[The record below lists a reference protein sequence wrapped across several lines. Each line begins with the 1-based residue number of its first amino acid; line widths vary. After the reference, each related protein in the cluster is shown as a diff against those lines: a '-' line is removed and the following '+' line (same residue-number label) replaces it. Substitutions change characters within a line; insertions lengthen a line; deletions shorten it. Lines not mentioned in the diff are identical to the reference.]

1 VAGPDIFQQDVRRP
15 HRSERRVTSPTT
27 IEEAPPPGDRELLSR
42 AAAGDRAAFGQLYD
56 RHVRP
61 VYWQAY
67 AVVRDTD
74 EAQDVT
80 QDVFVTTWDRIRAI
94 TVVDDSVL
102 PWLLVTA
109 RYTALNARRRTRR
122 REGRLN
128 LLDPDLADDASVE
141 DEVESGQVRAEIDK
155 AVAGLST
162 TDRRLYDLCVEGD
175 HTYELAAREL
185 GVSHAA
191 VRNRL
196 SRLRAR
202 LRADLRSIRE
212 TS

>member
-1 VAGPDIFQQDVRRP
+1 M
-15 HRSERRVTSPTT
+15 TSPTT
-27 IEEAPPPGDRELLSR
+27 TAEGTGDRELLAR
-42 AAAGDRAAFGQLYD
+42 ASAGDRAAFGELYD

-67 AVVRDTD
+67 AVVRDQR
-74 EAQDVT
+74 EAEDVT
-80 QDVFVTTWDRIRAI
+80 QEVFITTWDKIRRI

-109 RYTALNARRRTRR
+109 RYTALNARRRSQKVSARSIQ
-122 REGRLN
+122 LSA
-128 LLDPDLADDASVE
+128 DLPDDASVE
-141 DEVESGQVRAEIDK
+141 DEVVAGQVRSEIDK
-155 AVAGLST
+155 AVAALSP
-162 TDRRLYDLCVEGD
+162 TDQRLYEMCVAGD

-191 VRNRL
+191 VRNRV
-196 SRLRAR
+196 SRLRTR
-202 LRADLRSIRE
+202 LRADLRSMRE

>member
-1 VAGPDIFQQDVRRP
+1 M
-15 HRSERRVTSPTT
+15 TSPTT
-27 IEEAPPPGDRELLSR
+27 IAEGTGDRELLAL

-67 AVVRDTD
+67 SVVGNAS
-74 EAQDVT
+74 EAEDIT
-80 QDVFVTTWDRIRAI
+80 QDVFITAWDKIRRIS
-94 TVVDDSVL
+94 VVDESVL

-109 RYTALNARRRTRR
+109 RFTALNARRRSQKIRAR
-122 REGRLN
+122 SSQ
-128 LLDPDLADDASVE
+128 LDPDLPDDATVE
-141 DEVESGQVRAEIDK
+141 EEVVAGQVRNEIDK
-155 AVAGLST
+155 AVAALSP
-162 TDRRLYDLCVEGD
+162 TDRRLYDMCVVGD

-185 GVSHAA
+185 GVSHAV

-196 SRLRAR
+196 SRLRTR
-202 LRADLRSIRE
+202 LRADLRSMRE

>member
-1 VAGPDIFQQDVRRP
+1 M
-15 HRSERRVTSPTT
+15 TT
-27 IEEAPPPGDRELLSR
+27 IDDFPQAGDRELLAL

-67 AVVRDTD
+67 AVIGDAD
-74 EAQDVT
+74 QAQDVT
-80 QDVFVTTWDRIRAI
+80 QDVFVTTWNKIRRIS
-94 TVVDDSVL
+94 VVDESVL

-109 RYTALNARRRTRR
+109 RFTALNARRRKQKSRAS
-122 REGRLN
+122 RLD
-128 LLDPDLADDASVE
+128 LDLPDEATVE
-141 DEVESGQVRAEIDK
+141 TEFEAAQVRTEIDK
-155 AVAGLST
+155 AVAALSP
-162 TDRRLYDLCVEGD
+162 TDRRLYELCVAGD

-185 GVSHAA
+185 GVSHAV

-196 SRLRAR
+196 SRLRTR
-202 LRADLRSIRE
+202 LRADLRSMRE

>member
-1 VAGPDIFQQDVRRP
+1 
-15 HRSERRVTSPTT
+15 VTPPTT
-27 IEEAPPPGDRELLSR
+27 TAEGDRELLAR

-67 AVVRDTD
+67 AVVRDQR
-74 EAQDVT
+74 EAEDVT
-80 QDVFVTTWDRIRAI
+80 QDVFITTWDKIRRI

-109 RYTALNARRRTRR
+109 RFTALNARRRSQKATARSIQ
-122 REGRLN
+122 LN
-128 LLDPDLADDASVE
+128 ADLPDDASVE
-141 DEVESGQVRAEIDK
+141 DEVVASQVRGEIDK
-155 AVAGLST
+155 AVAALSP
-162 TDRRLYDLCVEGD
+162 TDRRLYEMCVAGD
-175 HTYELAAREL
+175 ETYELAAREL

-191 VRNRL
+191 VRNRV
-196 SRLRAR
+196 SRLRTR
-202 LRADLRSIRE
+202 LRADLRSMRE

>member
-1 VAGPDIFQQDVRRP
+1 
-15 HRSERRVTSPTT
+15 VTSPTT
-27 IEEAPPPGDRELLSR
+27 TAEGTGDRELLAR
-42 AAAGDRAAFGQLYD
+42 ASAGDRAAFGELYD

-67 AVVRDTD
+67 AVVRDQR
-74 EAQDVT
+74 EAEDVT
-80 QDVFVTTWDRIRAI
+80 QEVFITTWDKIRRI

-109 RYTALNARRRTRR
+109 RYTALNARRRSQKVSARSIQ
-122 REGRLN
+122 
-128 LLDPDLADDASVE
+128 LDADLPDDASVE
-141 DEVESGQVRAEIDK
+141 DEVVAAQVRGEIDK
-155 AVAGLST
+155 AVAALSP
-162 TDRRLYDLCVEGD
+162 TDQRLYEMCVAGD

-191 VRNRL
+191 VRNRV
-196 SRLRAR
+196 SRLRTR
-202 LRADLRSIRE
+202 LRADLRSMRE

>member
-1 VAGPDIFQQDVRRP
+1 M
-15 HRSERRVTSPTT
+15 TSPTT
-27 IEEAPPPGDRELLSR
+27 TAEGDRELLAR

-67 AVVRDTD
+67 AVVRDQR
-74 EAQDVT
+74 EAEDVT
-80 QDVFVTTWDRIRAI
+80 QDVFITTWDKIRRI

-109 RYTALNARRRTRR
+109 RFTALNARRRSQKVKTRSIQ
-122 REGRLN
+122 LN
-128 LLDPDLADDASVE
+128 ADLPDDASVE
-141 DEVESGQVRAEIDK
+141 DEVVAGQIRGEIEK
-155 AVAGLST
+155 AVAALSP
-162 TDRRLYDLCVEGD
+162 TDQRLYEMCVAGD
-175 HTYELAAREL
+175 DTYESAAREL

-191 VRNRL
+191 VRNRV
-196 SRLRAR
+196 SRLRTR
-202 LRADLRSIRE
+202 LRADLRSMRE

>member
-1 VAGPDIFQQDVRRP
+1 
-15 HRSERRVTSPTT
+15 VTSPTT
-27 IEEAPPPGDRELLSR
+27 IAEGAGDRELLAR

-67 AVVRDTD
+67 AVLRDAD
-74 EAQDVT
+74 EAEDIT
-80 QDVFVTTWDRIRAI
+80 QDVFITTWNKIRRIS
-94 TVVDDSVL
+94 VVDESVL

-109 RYTALNARRRTRR
+109 RFTALNARRRSQRIHAHSSQ
-122 REGRLN
+122 
-128 LLDPDLADDASVE
+128 LDPDLPDEWSVE
-141 DEVESGQVRAEIDK
+141 DEVVAGQVRNEIDK
-155 AVAGLST
+155 AVAALSP
-162 TDRRLYDLCVEGD
+162 TDHRLYDMCVAGD

-196 SRLRAR
+196 SRLRTR
-202 LRADLRSIRE
+202 LRADLRSMRE

>member
-1 VAGPDIFQQDVRRP
+1 MTP
-15 HRSERRVTSPTT
+15 PTT
-27 IEEAPPPGDRELLSR
+27 TAEGTGDRELLAR
-42 AAAGDRAAFGQLYD
+42 ASAGDRAAFGQLYD

-67 AVVRDTD
+67 AVVRDQR
-74 EAQDVT
+74 EAEDVT
-80 QDVFVTTWDRIRAI
+80 QEVFITTWDKIRRI

-109 RYTALNARRRTRR
+109 RYTALNARRRSQKVSARSIQ
-122 REGRLN
+122 
-128 LLDPDLADDASVE
+128 LDADLPDDASVE
-141 DEVESGQVRAEIDK
+141 DEVVAAQVRGEIDK
-155 AVAGLST
+155 AVAALSP
-162 TDRRLYDLCVEGD
+162 TDQRLYEMCVAGD

-191 VRNRL
+191 VRNRV
-196 SRLRAR
+196 SRLRTR
-202 LRADLRSIRE
+202 LRADLRSMRE

>member
-1 VAGPDIFQQDVRRP
+1 M
-15 HRSERRVTSPTT
+15 TSPTAIDET
-27 IEEAPPPGDRELLSR
+27 PSAGDRELLEL

-67 AVVRDTD
+67 AVVRDSD
-74 EAQDVT
+74 AAEDVT
-80 QDVFVTTWDRIRAI
+80 QDAFITMWDRIRRI
-94 TVVDDSVL
+94 SLVDESVL

-109 RYTALNARRRTRR
+109 RYTALNARRRAQRTQARSSQ
-122 REGRLN
+122 
-128 LLDPDLADDASVE
+128 LDPDLADDSLVE
-141 DEVESGQVRAEIDK
+141 DEVQAGQVRTEIDK
-155 AVAGLST
+155 AVAALSP
-162 TDRRLYDLCVEGD
+162 TDRRLYDLCVDGD

-196 SRLRAR
+196 SRLRTR
-202 LRADLRSIRE
+202 LRADLRSMRE
-212 TS
+212 TP

>member
-1 VAGPDIFQQDVRRP
+1 VRRIRTSVGIDVHTT
-15 HRSERRVTSPTT
+15 HRSERRVRSPTT
-27 IEEAPPPGDRELLSR
+27 TADGAGDRELLAR

-67 AVVRDTD
+67 SVVRDAA
-74 EAQDVT
+74 EAEDIT
-80 QDVFVTTWDRIRAI
+80 QDVFITTWDKVRRISI
-94 TVVDDSVL
+94 VDESVL

-109 RYTALNARRRTRR
+109 RLTALNARRRSQKIAARSS
-122 REGRLN
+122 RLG
-128 LLDPDLADDASVE
+128 PDFPDESSVE
-141 DEVESGQVRAEIDK
+141 DEIEAGQVRSEIDK
-155 AVAGLST
+155 AVAALSL
-162 TDRRLYDLCVEGD
+162 TDRRLYDMCVAGD

-185 GVSHAA
+185 GISHAA

-196 SRLRAR
+196 SRLRTR
-202 LRADLRSIRE
+202 LRADLRSMRE